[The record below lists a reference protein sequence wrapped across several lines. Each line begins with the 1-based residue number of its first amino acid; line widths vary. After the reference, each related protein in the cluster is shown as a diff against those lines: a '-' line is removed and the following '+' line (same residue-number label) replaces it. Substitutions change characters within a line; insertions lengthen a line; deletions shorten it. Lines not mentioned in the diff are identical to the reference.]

1 MFNKEGYEKLGE
13 DIYVYHKFV
22 SDEICDLVC
31 KDAELIKDE
40 DWQVFHFERYMSKV
54 QGSPRLRKIKDN
66 ISLILKEGLSIGNGL
81 AVHKMKKGS
90 YFHAHSDNY
99 GFTDVIK
106 AAEMYVDGEE
116 FDLVKNNVFG
126 IIVYLND
133 FEGGEIEYVNQNIKY
148 KPIKGDLL
156 IHGAHNS
163 CEHKVNEVLSE
174 IRYVYPNNVF
184 EFVKVPK
191 GFKNVI

>member
-22 SDEICDLVC
+22 SNEICDLVC

-40 DWQVFHFERYMSKV
+40 DWEAFHFERYMSKV
-54 QGSPRLRKIKDN
+54 TGSPHIKKIKDS
-66 ISLILKEGLSIGNGL
+66 IGLILKEGLNIGNGL

-99 GFTDVIK
+99 GFTDIIK
-106 AAEMYVDGEE
+106 ASEMYVDGEE

-184 EFVKVPK
+184 EFLKVPK

>member
-31 KDAELIKDE
+31 KDAELIKDK
-40 DWQVFHFERYMSKV
+40 DWEVLHFERYISTV
-54 QGSPRLRKIKDN
+54 AASPHIKTIRN
-66 ISLILKEGLSIGNGL
+66 TLGLILKEGFNLGNSLS
-81 AVHKMKKGS
+81 VQKMKKGS
-90 YFHAHSDNY
+90 YFHAHSDDY
-99 GFTDVIK
+99 KYRDVIK
-106 AAEMYVDGEE
+106 AAKMYVDGEE
-116 FDLVKNNVFG
+116 FDLVKNNAFG
-126 IIVYLND
+126 IVVYLSD

-148 KPIKGDLL
+148 KPLKGDLL
-156 IHGAHNS
+156 IHGAHNN
-163 CEHKVNEVLSE
+163 CEHKVNEVLSG
-174 IRYVYPNNVF
+174 IRYVYSNNIF